1 MHMPRRRGRLRVAW
15 CGLAQPAYAR
25 TNERSARDAGLFSF
39 GEAIM
44 TKYEIMALMMR
55 KKGQV
60 AENPF
65 TIAARLAT
73 CLESLSERLSDGERE
88 ELIQIGGA
96 IYQLGVDE
104 CKQVVPLEDLFPA
117 CENWPFPNPDRGG
130 FRHER

>member
-1 MHMPRRRGRLRVAW
+1 
-15 CGLAQPAYAR
+15 
-25 TNERSARDAGLFSF
+25 
-39 GEAIM
+39 M

-60 AENPF
+60 AGNPF

-73 CLESLSERLSDGERE
+73 CLEPLSERLSDGELE
-88 ELIQIGGA
+88 ELVHIGGA

-104 CKQVVPLEDLFPA
+104 CKQAVPLEDLLPA
-117 CENWPFPNPDRGG
+117 VENWPFPNPDRGG